1 MFQLLALQLPILS
14 FRLLTVRKTCDHLET
29 KLSGV
34 DTSKLVISIDDERA
48 LVNAITSSFP
58 DAKHVLCTRHMRQ
71 NVNQKLTDAFVDKSD
86 RQMLLNKIF
95 GEDGIVKANDT
106 NQFKI
111 DIAFFFWCLVVPRCW
126 FLLINLVAAYCG
138 QRESQIFGVIKFM
151 SASIFSRKFT
161 FLSRVKIV

>member
-1 MFQLLALQLPILS
+1 MALKIILVPLKIIMFQLLALQLPILS

-95 GEDGIVKANDT
+95 GEDGIIKANDT
-106 NQFKI
+106 ICFEEKCGEVETFSQS
-111 DIAFFFWCLVVPRCW
+111 VSQP
-126 FLLINLVAAYCG
+126 FLRYL
-138 QRESQIFGVIKFM
+138 QK
-151 SASIFSRKFT
+151 
-161 FLSRVKIV
+161 RVKENLDKKRKEPELAL